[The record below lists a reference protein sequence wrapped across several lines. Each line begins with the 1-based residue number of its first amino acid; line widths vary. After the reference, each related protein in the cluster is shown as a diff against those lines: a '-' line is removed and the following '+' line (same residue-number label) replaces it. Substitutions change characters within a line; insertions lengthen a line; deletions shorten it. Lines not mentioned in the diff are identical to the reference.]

1 MHNIHH
7 HLEATTRTRILLER
21 RHTSDIAMRRVQ
33 SLRHHTRPSLA
44 TMTDDLGVL
53 REEESAED
61 ALRRELLAKDR
72 ENDKVR
78 L

>member
-7 HLEATTRTRILLER
+7 HLEVTTRISLER
-21 RHTSDIAMRRVQ
+21 RNTSDIAMRRVQ

>member
-1 MHNIHH
+1 
-7 HLEATTRTRILLER
+7 
-21 RHTSDIAMRRVQ
+21 MRRVQ

-53 REEESAED
+53 REEESTED